1 MRTDENNSSH
11 IMAEDGKVLQRMS
24 DGAVVGREIWLGYTY
39 YLGGEK
45 LDEPLL
51 ELPEHFREIDA
62 PQEDDDPVITDEKPM
77 VEEPAEDAT
86 ADAEGGGDGTD
97 SPTVITAG
105 DIRALQQRVAELEER
120 LAKVT
125 GVAVDFDSDR
135 KEPVADG
142 RAANAEGPGDAE
154 TN

>member
-11 IMAEDGKVLQRMS
+11 IMAEDGKVLQRKS

-62 PQEDDDPVITDEKPM
+62 PQEDGDPVITDE
-77 VEEPAEDAT
+77 
-86 ADAEGGGDGTD
+86 
-97 SPTVITAG
+97 
-105 DIRALQQRVAELEER
+105 
-120 LAKVT
+120 
-125 GVAVDFDSDR
+125 
-135 KEPVADG
+135 
-142 RAANAEGPGDAE
+142 
-154 TN
+154 